1 MWNSCPV
8 SQGKKY
14 TVKPCL
20 FIITQ
25 TSGRLKH
32 LELLQTQ
39 KRGGGKGKGLESKG
53 MGGGGGDGGR
63 EGQNEPAASKPVF
76 RSRPETLATL
86 KEDLELASDWLT
98 SQPEC

>member
-1 MWNSCPV
+1 MWKSCPV

-53 MGGGGGDGGR
+53 MGRGDGGR

-86 KEDLELASDWLT
+86 KGDLELASDWLT
-98 SQPEC
+98 SQKEC

>member
-53 MGGGGGDGGR
+53 MGGGGGM
-63 EGQNEPAASKPVF
+63 EGEKDRMNQQQASQFLEVDLKP
-76 RSRPETLATL
+76 
-86 KEDLELASDWLT
+86 
-98 SQPEC
+98 